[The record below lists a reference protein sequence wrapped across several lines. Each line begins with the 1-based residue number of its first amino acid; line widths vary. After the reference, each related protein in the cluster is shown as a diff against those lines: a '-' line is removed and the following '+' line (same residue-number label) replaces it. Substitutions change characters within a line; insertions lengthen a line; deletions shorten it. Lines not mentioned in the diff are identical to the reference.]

1 MICNIYRSDTKVGMY
16 LYLANDK
23 QMDDLPEELLKLIG
37 KYTHAMELDLSD
49 KTKLANEDIKKV
61 KSNLKDQGYHVQ
73 LPRDIV
79 KNVISYTQKH
89 SLKGTDPL
97 SYKDKGY
104 HVQLPRNLIIDVI
117 NYQQYIG

>member
-79 KNVISYTQKH
+79 KNVISYT
-89 SLKGTDPL
+89 
-97 SYKDKGY
+97 
-104 HVQLPRNLIIDVI
+104 
-117 NYQQYIG
+117 